1 MKSSEERH
9 QLFQLTSHDFFIQ
22 TLCWT
27 DLFAVLFNIMH
38 IPASDFDDLGGGV
51 YAQSLYFP
59 FIHLTKTDWKCT
71 TCQEMC
77 AVHGW
82 CMNEAQPYPHEAD
95 SVTFPNT
102 SCSICTPLPWA
113 YSPWWALS
121 SWAQSTFCHL
131 SNVVQLSGRGAISI
145 THSNRKMQISCG
157 DKTFRLL

>member
-1 MKSSEERH
+1 MTSLFRLCAGLIYLQFSSISCT
-9 QLFQLTSHDFFIQ
+9 FPPLTLMI
-22 TLCWT
+22 W
-27 DLFAVLFNIMH
+27 
-38 IPASDFDDLGGGV
+38 GGGF
-51 YAQSLYFP
+51 YAQSLYLP